1 MARLLAILTIPL
13 LVFGNGLPHSHGD
26 AYANSD
32 HGDRPHFHHGCFHS
46 DHEHSDHEHDAHEH
60 GHEDDHDSDAVY
72 FSGGQFYLS
81 HAAEIKVESSSSEY
95 LVAACFDS
103 SSLSKKHATV
113 HEVPIPGGP
122 PLFLLHA
129 ALRL

>member
-1 MARLLAILTIPL
+1 MARLLALLTIPL

-26 AYANSD
+26 TYANSD
-32 HGDRPHFHHGCFHS
+32 HGVRPHFHHGCFHC
-46 DHEHSDHEHDAHEH
+46 DHEHDDHEH
-60 GHEDDHDSDAVY
+60 GHEDDQDHDHDSDAVY

-81 HAAEIKVESSSSEY
+81 HAAEIKVDSSSSEY

-103 SSLSKKHATV
+103 SSLSKSYATAR
-113 HEVPIPGGP
+113 EVPIPGGP